1 MRVEENMENI
11 QEELQNLLDKV
22 HDVISCIHKIPTSPD
37 VKDILVKELMSVSKN
52 LDDGITSTRK
62 VIGYLP

>member
-22 HDVISCIHKIPTSPD
+22 HDVISCIQKIPTSPD
-37 VKDILVKELMSVSKN
+37 VKDILVEELMSVSKN

-62 VIGYLP
+62 IIGYLP